1 MIYFDNNATTQ
12 VLDEVREAMQ
22 PFLSDQYG
30 NPSSAHAL
38 GTKARVAV
46 DRARKQIATCLGVT
60 SSEIVITGCGS
71 EANNQAIIGTLLRH
85 LGKEGKNLVVS
96 AIEHPAVLAT
106 AKWAA
111 KTFGFECRIAP
122 IRIKE
127 NTVDP
132 QPFLERFDQN
142 TVLVSVMAAN
152 NETGI
157 LLPLKDIFKGAR
169 AVGAICHTDSVQG
182 IGKIGIKP
190 SNVGADLLSFSAH
203 KFHGP
208 KGIGGLYV
216 RRGVKLESLLHG
228 GSQENGRRAGT
239 EAVANLVGMGCA
251 AEIAR
256 DTDVEMIRALRD
268 DFEQRLLELYGDQV
282 QINFKD
288 LPRTPNASS
297 VQFKGQDGNLLLIK
311 LDRKGFCVSTGAACS
326 SGSLSP
332 SKGLMAMG
340 LKEREAAATLRISFS
355 KLNTQAEVDS
365 LLEALPNIF
374 PIRP

>member
-12 VLDEVREAMQ
+12 ILDEVRDAML

-38 GTKARVAV
+38 GNKARVAT

-71 EANNQAIIGTLLRH
+71 EANNQAIIGTLLNH
-85 LGKEGKNLVVS
+85 MDTPGKNLVIS

-106 AKWAA
+106 AQWAC
-111 KTFGFECRIAP
+111 KRFGFECRIAP
-122 IRIKE
+122 IKIKDHQI
-127 NTVDP
+127 DP
-132 QPFLERFDQN
+132 QPFLDCIDEN

-152 NETGI
+152 NETGV
-157 LLPLKDIFKGAR
+157 LLPLVPIFKAAR
-169 AVGAICHTDSVQG
+169 SVGAICHTDAVQG

-190 SNVGADLLSFSAH
+190 LEVGADLLSFSAH

-208 KGIGGLYV
+208 KGIGGLFI
-216 RRGVKLESLLHG
+216 RRGIKLESLIHG

-239 EAVANLVGMGCA
+239 EAVPNLVGMGA
-251 AEIAR
+251 AADIAQN
-256 DTDVEMIRALRD
+256 TDIEAIAKLRD
-268 DFEQRLLELYGDQV
+268 MFEERLLALYGNKV
-282 QINFKD
+282 HINFRD
-288 LPRTPNASS
+288 LARTPNASS

-311 LDRKGFCVSTGAACS
+311 LDRQGFCVSTGAACS
-326 SGSLSP
+326 SGSLTP

-340 LKEREAAATLRISFS
+340 LNQREAAATLRISFS
-355 KLNTQAEVDS
+355 KLNTVAEVEA
-365 LLEALPNIF
+365 LLEALPKIVKKN
-374 PIRP
+374 